1 MPKSQNFL
9 LKENRS
15 KGYSSKHSF
24 ARQARVVK
32 NPEEGSPGMKKSLDE
47 IRDILSRH
55 RDELR
60 EKYKITEIGIFG
72 SYMRG
77 EQRKRSD
84 IDILVEIG
92 EPVSLLR
99 FVGIENYLSDLL
111 KTKVDLIP
119 KESIRPELKERIL
132 KEVVFL

>member
-1 MPKSQNFL
+1 
-9 LKENRS
+9 
-15 KGYSSKHSF
+15 
-24 ARQARVVK
+24 
-32 NPEEGSPGMKKSLDE
+32 MKKSLDE

-72 SYMRG
+72 SYVRG
-77 EQRKRSD
+77 EQKKRSD

-132 KEVVFL
+132 KEVVYL